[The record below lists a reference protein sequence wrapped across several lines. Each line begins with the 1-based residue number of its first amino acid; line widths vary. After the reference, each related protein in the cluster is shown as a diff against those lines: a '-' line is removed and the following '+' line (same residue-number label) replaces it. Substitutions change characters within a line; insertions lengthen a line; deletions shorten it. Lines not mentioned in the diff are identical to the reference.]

1 MVETVGLP
9 WPAFNSAIKAS
20 KVPIFII
27 GWISDYYD
35 THNWINA
42 FMVAYYAFKQRFPVE
57 ARQEFANIALEGVQ
71 IVDPVERDRF
81 YKTEF
86 NPKFHEFASSIVLF
100 HVLNRHYEPRYVK
113 GYYDNPAYSN
123 KWYYTIAKD

>member
-1 MVETVGLP
+1 
-9 WPAFNSAIKAS
+9 
-20 KVPIFII
+20 
-27 GWISDYYD
+27 
-35 THNWINA
+35 
-42 FMVAYYAFKQRFPVE
+42 MVAYYAFKQRFPVE